1 MWLVDVNEKDNWLV
15 NNIKIIDGK
24 RNIDD
29 FVTESNNL
37 QIIKKLELDDPDN
50 FFVVLADALNIKEG
64 YLTNTITVYEDN
76 NSLIE
81 FCYHQDYTNYFEPKI
96 NYFSSIVNNTS
107 EVICGKACFFMVER
121 SSKKIIDLSLEKL
134 LGLLANI
141 HIFTTCQVR
150 NGDLEEICFPNI
162 KGHIDD
168 IFKDY
173 NKHKIYNW
181 EFYMPKSNTAVLDDL
196 GITEVCIAKYDGLII
211 LKMNEDNSIDDESIK
226 KNNIETNQIRGIY
239 LDLEKKYLSKLFL
252 RSKDSNKYL
261 TIKQYEQYEHEC
273 KCEQERECER
283 ERKRECTNSNIGTND

>member
-1 MWLVDVNEKDNWLV
+1 MWLVDVNEKDDWFV

-37 QIIKKLELDDPDN
+37 QLIKKLELDDHDK
-50 FFVVLADALNIKEG
+50 FFIVLGNALDIKEG
-64 YLTNTITVYEDN
+64 YLTNTITIYEDHK
-76 NSLIE
+76 SLVQ
-81 FCYHQDYTNYFEPKI
+81 FCYHQDYTNYFEPKM
-96 NYFSSIVNNTS
+96 NYFSSIINNTS
-107 EVICGKACFFMVER
+107 EIIFGKACFFMVEK
-121 SSKKIIDLSLEKL
+121 SSKKLIDLSLEKL
-134 LGLLANI
+134 LSFMANM
-141 HIFTTCQVR
+141 HVFTTCQVR

-173 NKHKIYNW
+173 NKHTIYNW
-181 EFYMPKSNTAVLDDL
+181 EFYMPKSNTTVILDDL
-196 GITEVCIAKYDGLII
+196 GIIEVCIYKYDGLII
-211 LKMNEDNSIDDESIK
+211 LKVNEDNSIDNESIK

-261 TIKQYEQYEHEC
+261 TIEQYEQYE
-273 KCEQERECER
+273 RD
-283 ERKRECTNSNIGTND
+283 NSNIGTND

>member
-1 MWLVDVNEKDNWLV
+1 MWLVDVNEKDDWLV

-29 FVTESNNL
+29 FITESNNL
-37 QIIKKLELDDPDN
+37 QIIKKLELDDPDK

-76 NSLIE
+76 NSIIE

-96 NYFSSIVNNTS
+96 NYFSSIINNTS
-107 EVICGKACFFMVER
+107 EIICGKACFFMIER

-168 IFKDY
+168 IFKNY
-173 NKHKIYNW
+173 NKHKVYNW

-261 TIKQYEQYEHEC
+261 TIEQYEHA
-273 KCEQERECER
+273 
-283 ERKRECTNSNIGTND
+283 NSNIGTND

>member
-1 MWLVDVNEKDNWLV
+1 MWLVDVNEKDDWLV

-29 FVTESNNL
+29 FITESNNL
-37 QIIKKLELDDPDN
+37 QIIKKLELDDPDK

-81 FCYHQDYTNYFEPKI
+81 FCYHQDYTNYFEPQI

-168 IFKDY
+168 IFKNY
-173 NKHKIYNW
+173 NKHKVYNW

-196 GITEVCIAKYDGLII
+196 GIT
-211 LKMNEDNSIDDESIK
+211 
-226 KNNIETNQIRGIY
+226 
-239 LDLEKKYLSKLFL
+239 
-252 RSKDSNKYL
+252 
-261 TIKQYEQYEHEC
+261 
-273 KCEQERECER
+273 
-283 ERKRECTNSNIGTND
+283 

>member
-1 MWLVDVNEKDNWLV
+1 MWLVDVNEKDDWLV

-29 FVTESNNL
+29 FIAESNNL

-76 NSLIE
+76 NSIIE

-96 NYFSSIVNNTS
+96 NYFSSIINNTS
-107 EVICGKACFFMVER
+107 EIICGKACFFMIER

-168 IFKDY
+168 IFKNY
-173 NKHKIYNW
+173 NKHKVYNW

-261 TIKQYEQYEHEC
+261 TIEQYEHA
-273 KCEQERECER
+273 
-283 ERKRECTNSNIGTND
+283 NSNIGTND

>member
-1 MWLVDVNEKDNWLV
+1 MWLVDVNEKDDWLV

-29 FVTESNNL
+29 FIAESNNL
-37 QIIKKLELDDPDN
+37 QIIKKLELDDPDK

-64 YLTNTITVYEDN
+64 YLTNTITLYEDN
-76 NSLIE
+76 NSIIE

-96 NYFSSIVNNTS
+96 NYFSSIINNTS
-107 EVICGKACFFMVER
+107 EIICGKACFFMVER

-173 NKHKIYNW
+173 NKHTIYNW
-181 EFYMPKSNTAVLDDL
+181 EFYMPKSNTTVVLDDL
-196 GITEVCIAKYDGLII
+196 GIIEVCIYKYDGLII
-211 LKMNEDNSIDDESIK
+211 LKVNEDNSIDNESIK

-261 TIKQYEQYEHEC
+261 TIEQYEHE
-273 KCEQERECER
+273 R
-283 ERKRECTNSNIGTND
+283 TNSNTGTND